1 MRQSVVQLKA
11 SLKAR
16 GLRRTGNKKE
26 LALRLQDALKEEADR
41 ELRVES
47 MSVAELKTELK
58 RRGLRLT
65 GAKTELAARLRDA
78 LDDSDGS
85 NFPPLL

>member
-1 MRQSVVQLKA
+1 M
-11 SLKAR
+11 
-16 GLRRTGNKKE
+16 
-26 LALRLQDALKEEADR
+26 QDALKEEADR